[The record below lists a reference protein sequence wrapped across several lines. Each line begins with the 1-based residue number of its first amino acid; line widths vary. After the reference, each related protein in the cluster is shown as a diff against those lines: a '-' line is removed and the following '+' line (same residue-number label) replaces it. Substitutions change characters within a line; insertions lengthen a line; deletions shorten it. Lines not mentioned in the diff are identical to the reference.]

1 METTIL
7 YWGYIGIMEKKM
19 EATIYG
25 SFGVQWWC
33 PSRSP
38 APEKSGHRFGF
49 KDTLREF
56 AKACA
61 MLSWDWECSYKPCDS
76 FDDDSGSSDED
87 TAAVSNVKNRL

>member
-19 EATIYG
+19 
-25 SFGVQWWC
+25 GVQWWC

-49 KDTLREF
+49 KDALREF

-61 MLSWDWECSYKPCDS
+61 MSSWDWECSYKPCDS
-76 FDDDSGSSDED
+76 CDDDSDSSAED
-87 TAAVSNVKNRL
+87 TATVSNVKNRL